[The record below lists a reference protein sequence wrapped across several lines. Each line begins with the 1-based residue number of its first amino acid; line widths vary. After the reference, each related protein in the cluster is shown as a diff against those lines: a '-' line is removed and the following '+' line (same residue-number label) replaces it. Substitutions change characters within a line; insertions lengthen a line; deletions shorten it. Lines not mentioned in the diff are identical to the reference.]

1 MIDNP
6 TIPTADTQR
15 KSLGQV
21 QINEHELTSWAKF
34 DNLQIT
40 DEDDLKTLATRESQG
55 HSIYIYG
62 IDDQGYQSN
71 SIT

>member
-6 TIPTADTQR
+6 TIPIADTQR

-40 DEDDLKTLATRESQG
+40 DEDDLKTLATRESRTF
-55 HSIYIYG
+55 HLYLRY
-62 IDDQGYQSN
+62 
-71 SIT
+71 